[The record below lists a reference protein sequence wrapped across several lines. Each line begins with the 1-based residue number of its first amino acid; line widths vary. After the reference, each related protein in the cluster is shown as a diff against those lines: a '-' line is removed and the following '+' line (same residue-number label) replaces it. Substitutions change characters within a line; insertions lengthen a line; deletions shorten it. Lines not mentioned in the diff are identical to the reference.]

1 MFIGPSLTSHE
12 VLISRQITGVDAE
25 GTPLQ
30 EFAYVGG
37 FRGGFG
43 SVATDR
49 ELVKG
54 DAGQRVDAA
63 VSILGSTNVLIGDK
77 VNVSGRDW
85 RVVGVRTTGLTTRI
99 LLAGWGLN

>member
-1 MFIGPSLTSHE
+1 MFTGPSLTSHE
-12 VLISRQITGVDAE
+12 VMVSRQISGVDAE

-30 EFAYVGG
+30 TFAYVDT

-43 SVATDR
+43 SVTTDR

-63 VSILGSTNVLIGDK
+63 VSIMGTANILIGDK
-77 VNVSGRDW
+77 LNVSGRDW

-99 LLAGWGLN
+99 LLAAWGLN